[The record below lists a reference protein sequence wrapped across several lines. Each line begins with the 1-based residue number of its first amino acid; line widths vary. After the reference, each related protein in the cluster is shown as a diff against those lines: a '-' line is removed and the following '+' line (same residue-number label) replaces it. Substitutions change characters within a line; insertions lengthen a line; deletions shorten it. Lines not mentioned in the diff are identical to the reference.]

1 MLQAFSLV
9 RYLKELCSAVRYVQL
24 VNANLVFAT
33 SV

>member
-9 RYLKELCSAVRYVQL
+9 RYLEGLCSVVHYLQL
-24 VNANLVFAT
+24 LNAELVFAT